1 MAKILVDLTPLYN
14 RKITG
19 VEIYGI
25 ELYQALMK
33 TDHEIYPVFRMKN
46 TVDSNPNSII
56 INCESRLIVENYYL
70 RLILRRLKPRIAFF
84 PIFPPPLN
92 VYNNNIKIIPTI
104 HDLAFKYYN
113 KTLSLKAR
121 LYLVPKYLK
130 TLKCAD
136 FIITISNS
144 VRSELCRETKIPVYN
159 WGESISKI
167 YDLHNDVFDNSV
179 LKKYG
184 LLEGN
189 YLISVSTIEPRKNMQ
204 YLLDIWGGLYKQN
217 PEMKLVLVRG
227 NGWGEKFVTS
237 NFPADVRKTVVFT
250 GYVDNCELI
259 NLYHYS
265 KSFILL
271 SLYEGFGRTPLEA
284 LACGA
289 RVIVSDIS
297 SFRENLGEIGRYVT
311 LNNCSKAIAQISAY
325 LQEAKMEYEF
335 ESKWF
340 NLIEDNVKRSINQLL
355 K

>member
-1 MAKILVDLTPLYN
+1 MAKIVIDLTPLYN

-33 TDHEIYPVFRMKN
+33 TPHEIYPVFRMGN
-46 TVDSNPNSII
+46 TVDNNPNAII
-56 INCESRLIVENYYL
+56 INSKSRLFVENYHL
-70 RLILRRLKPRIAFF
+70 RLILQKLKPQIAFF

-92 VYNNNIKIIPTI
+92 VYNNGIKIVPTI

-113 KTLSLKAR
+113 KTLSIKAR

-136 FIITISNS
+136 SIITISNS
-144 VRSELCRETKIPVYN
+144 ALFDLLRETKIPVYN

-167 YDLHNDVFDNSV
+167 YDLHDDIFDNSV
-179 LKKYG
+179 LEKYG
-184 LLEGN
+184 LCEGN
-189 YLISVSTIEPRKNMQ
+189 YLVTVSTIEPRKNVQ
-204 YLLDIWGGLYKQN
+204 YLLDMWEDLSKQN
-217 PEMKLVLVRG
+217 PGLKLVFVGR
-227 NGWGEKFVTS
+227 NGWGEKSIFS
-237 NFPADVRKTVVFT
+237 RFSENVRKTLIFT

-289 RVIVSDIS
+289 KVIVSDIP
-297 SFRENLGEIGRYVT
+297 SFRENLGEIGKYVI
-311 LNNCSKAIAQISAY
+311 LNDRSKAITQISAY
-325 LQEAKMEYEF
+325 LQEPKIRHKF
-335 ESKWF
+335 EHRWF
-340 NLIEDNVKRSINQLL
+340 SIIEDNVKKGINQLL
-355 K
+355 

>member
-1 MAKILVDLTPLYN
+1 MAKVLVDLTPLYN

-33 TDHEIYPVFRMKN
+33 TEHEIYPVFRMKN
-46 TVDSNPNSII
+46 TLDNNPNAII
-56 INCESRLIVENYYL
+56 VNTESRLLVENYHLQLVL
-70 RLILRRLKPRIAFF
+70 RKLRPQIAFF

-92 VYNNNIKIIPTI
+92 VYNNGIKIVPTI

-130 TLKCAD
+130 ALRRAD
-136 FIITISNS
+136 IIITISNS
-144 VRSELCRETKIPVYN
+144 IQSELCRETKIPVYN

-167 YDLHNDVFDNSV
+167 YDLHNYVFDNSV
-179 LKKYG
+179 LNKYG
-184 LLEGN
+184 LHERN
-189 YLISVSTIEPRKNMQ
+189 YLITVSTIEPRKNVQ
-204 YLLDIWGGLYKQN
+204 YLLELWKNLYKQN
-217 PEMKLVLVRG
+217 LSLKLVFVGR
-227 NGWGEKFVTS
+227 NGWEENSIYSHFS
-237 NFPADVRKTVVFT
+237 ADIKDSVIFT
-250 GYVDNCELI
+250 GYVDNDELI

-289 RVIVSDIS
+289 NVIVSDIP
-297 SFRENLGEIGRYVT
+297 SFRENLGEIGKYVT
-311 LNNCSKAIAQISAY
+311 LNNRDKAVLQISTY
-325 LQEAKMEYEF
+325 LQEPQMKYEF
-335 ESKWF
+335 ENKWF
-340 NLIEDNVKRSINQLL
+340 TVIEDNVRKNINQLL
-355 K
+355 